1 MATDKEL
8 KPILTWFSSD
18 IEPDDV
24 EFEWEYLLEELDQ
37 LLKEVNPDG
46 YWYCDVKNFGW
57 RKLSGYS
64 YLEFTTG
71 REMLSKVLPKCDC
84 SFNICREENILKIQ
98 NYHHDSPAG
107 NEWYELTPINNEQ
120 FENQS
125 M

>member
-1 MATDKEL
+1 MNTDKEL

-24 EFEWEYLLEELDQ
+24 EFEWEYLLGQLDELIQ
-37 LLKEVNPDG
+37 EVNPKG

-64 YLEFTTG
+64 YLEFETAS
-71 REMLSKVLPKCDC
+71 EMLSKVLPKTDC
-84 SFNICREENILKIQ
+84 SFNVFREGKNLKIQ
-98 NYHHDSPAG
+98 NYHHDSVSG
-107 NEWYELTPINNEQ
+107 SEWYELSPISQDE